1 MAQLGARIILGIL
14 QSTLAYCRVH
24 WHITEYTG
32 MLQSTLTEYTVH
44 YQHATTTGAAIYQA
58 RMSVPGSRGT

>member
-1 MAQLGARIILGIL
+1 MADGATGR
-14 QSTLAYCRVH
+14 SYHT